1 MVKIQNPYEIPQ
13 EKWEKHQHFFQ
24 PLLDENYQKVGDPFR
39 LLEFEY
45 YLKKGEIVFYPSS
58 GSDINNLIYLNSN
71 YINNLSDLKSN
82 IFFHC
87 DCLNS
92 DISMI
97 ENSLTQNLFE
107 IKTRFLYENED
118 TFRLINIYKLRH
130 EQSTKLIWFV
140 FFSGYYN
147 EEIIDFCIN
156 SELKTKVVYS
166 YCDGITMDKV
176 KCNPYPIPTIF
187 FSFIAEKLGIEKI
200 ITELDA
206 NCITKVITESDSKDI
221 QNWLLRTNAVAKN
234 GITQGLLQI
243 KDPTELK
250 NKIVEALIRFEEHPI
265 DEIEHPKL
273 VIKTIS

>member
-1 MVKIQNPYEIPQ
+1 
-13 EKWEKHQHFFQ
+13 
-24 PLLDENYQKVGDPFR
+24 
-39 LLEFEY
+39 
-45 YLKKGEIVFYPSS
+45 
-58 GSDINNLIYLNSN
+58 
-71 YINNLSDLKSN
+71 
-82 IFFHC
+82 
-87 DCLNS
+87 
-92 DISMI
+92 MI

-130 EQSTKLIWFV
+130 EQSAKLIWFV

-166 YCDGITMDKV
+166 YCDGIKMDKV

-250 NKIVEALIRFEEHPI
+250 NKIVEALTKYEEHPI